1 MIVRFEMHSPYGC
14 RKHPSFSLCGEIKK
28 SVYDM
33 NNILARLEMGGDTMP
48 FWTLFWVI
56 VPPVV
61 LIAAAIVF
69 YVQAGKDKEA

>member
-1 MIVRFEMHSPYGC
+1 
-14 RKHPSFSLCGEIKK
+14 
-28 SVYDM
+28 M